1 MSDALRRHA
10 VAGFH
15 DVGAAVLGSVPTDNR

>member
-1 MSDALRRHA
+1 MSDALKRHT

-15 DVGAAVLGSVPTDNR
+15 DVGAAVPGSVPTDNR